1 MTEKNASWLERVEDI
16 IQVLEGS
23 SVSELELSEG
33 DTEIIVRRQP
43 GMVLV
48 SAPAQLSAAA
58 NVAGPAVGSARAA
71 HADKVDKSVA
81 INAPLTGVYYSAASP
96 TSPPFVNVGENIHVG
111 QVVALVEAMKVFNE
125 ITSEVAGRVT
135 ALVATNGSVVQ
146 KGEVLLRV
154 EPL

>member
-1 MTEKNASWLERVEDI
+1 MKTEKNASWLERVEEI

-23 SVSELELSEG
+23 SVGELELSEG
-33 DTEIIVRRQP
+33 DLEITIRRQP
-43 GMVLV
+43 DMVLV
-48 SAPAQLSAAA
+48 SAPTQF
-58 NVAGPAVGSARAA
+58 VATNGVNGTAVESSRGGRE
-71 HADKVDKSVA
+71 DKSVT

-96 TSPPFVNVGENIHVG
+96 TTPPFVNVGETVQVG

-125 ITSEVAGRVT
+125 ITAEVSGRVT
-135 ALVATNGSVVQ
+135 ALVAVSGSVVQ

>member
-1 MTEKNASWLERVEDI
+1 MTEKNASWLERVEEI

-48 SAPAQLSAAA
+48 SAPAQSSAAG
-58 NVAGPAVGSARAA
+58 NVAGPAVGSAHAA
-71 HADKVDKSVA
+71 HVDKSVA

-96 TSPPFVNVGENIHVG
+96 TSPPFVNVGENVHVG

-125 ITSEVAGRVT
+125 ITAEVAGRVT
-135 ALVATNGSVVQ
+135 ALVAANGSVVQ

>member
-1 MTEKNASWLERVEDI
+1 MTEKDASWLERVEEI

-48 SAPAQLSAAA
+48 SAPAQISAAA

-71 HADKVDKSVA
+71 HVDKSVA
-81 INAPLTGVYYSAASP
+81 INSPLTGVYYSAASP
-96 TSPPFVNVGENIHVG
+96 TSPPFVNVGENVHVG

-125 ITSEVAGRVT
+125 ITSEVAGRVI